1 MPDIKERAGF
11 VAKNFDEIAKVY
23 DLFND
28 VITFGF
34 HRLWKTKTAELAV
47 QSTGPSAILDM
58 CCGSGDIAIR
68 LASLDKKTR
77 IHALDFSEE
86 MLMILSARMKKS
98 GLTNI
103 DPEKGDALH
112 LPYKK
117 HSFRSVTVGFGLRNI
132 IDRKACYQ
140 EVLRVLAPGGSFII
154 LDMGKPSFSLIRSIF
169 HFYFRKIV
177 PLIGFIIQGKK
188 HVMYEYFPE
197 SARIYPGQEELKK
210 ELEIAG
216 FHHVIYKNFFLGS
229 TALHIARKP

>member
-34 HRLWKTKTAELAV
+34 HRLWKTRTADLAV
-47 QSTGPSAILDM
+47 KSTGPSAILDL
-58 CCGSGDIAIR
+58 CCGSGDIAIK
-68 LASLDKKTR
+68 LAEADQKSD

-86 MLMILSARMKKS
+86 MLLILAARMKKAH
-98 GLTNI
+98 LANI
-103 DPEKGDALH
+103 HPQKGDALN

-117 HSFRSVTVGFGLRNI
+117 NSFRSVTVGFGLRNI
-132 IDRKACYQ
+132 VDRNACYK

-154 LDMGKPSFSLIRSIF
+154 LDMGKPSFSIIRFLF

-177 PLIGFIIQGKK
+177 PIIGFLIQGKK

-197 SARIYPGQEELKK
+197 SARIYPGQQELKK
-210 ELEIAG
+210 ELEKAG

-229 TALHIARKP
+229 TALHIAKKP